1 MMVCFEVKTLSQW
14 TRL

>member
-1 MMVCFEVKTLSQW
+1 MVCFEVKTLSQW